1 MTTSQNDN
9 SGYDS
14 PPSGGGPNGYDGDE
28 PLVPFDVRDHTGRRS
43 IYVLTAFIVG
53 LLLLALLVFFIYQPG
68 TRDRDSA
75 PIVAADD
82 VPFKVTPENPG
93 GAQTPD
99 QDKAVYDVMAGNDV
113 NETVTPAPASERPVE
128 MPKTANIEVAAPKPV
143 TEAPK
148 VTTPA
153 PIATRPA
160 PQAST
165 RPAPAPVATGGSD
178 YVVQIAS
185 LRNRA
190 DAVDLWNTVSGK
202 FSNVLPSGLYS
213 DIKQVDLG
221 DKGIYY
227 RLRVAGMADQA
238 AAKRLCDQF
247 KARGQACIVARK

>member
-9 SGYDS
+9 SGYDN
-14 PPSGGGPNGYDGDE
+14 GPVAYGGDE

-43 IYVLTAFIVG
+43 IYVLSAFIVG

-128 MPKTANIEVAAPKPV
+128 MPKTANIKVAAPKPV

-148 VTTPA
+148 VATPA
-153 PIATRPA
+153 PIAQRPVA
-160 PQAST
+160 K
-165 RPAPAPVATGGSD
+165 PAPAPVTTGGSD

-185 LRNRA
+185 LRNRG
-190 DAVDLWNTVSGK
+190 DAVDLWNTVSTK
-202 FSNVLPSGLYS
+202 FSNILPSGLYS